1 MFYFMKLSRHSC
13 GRNRCDEDCAEK
25 VNVVWDHTSPDF
37 EHHRLR
43 LLEIVGFAM
52 DEKLMKY
59 LRLIIKRAVGLRRI
73 CLLDQ
78 KP

>member
-1 MFYFMKLSRHSC
+1 
-13 GRNRCDEDCAEK
+13 
-25 VNVVWDHTSPDF
+25 
-37 EHHRLR
+37 
-43 LLEIVGFAM
+43 M

-78 KP
+78 KACAGCDAMNNAQPPFPIRWRFPTDEDEKKLIKQQLVDEFSSSVEICI